1 MLRDGLLNRRAMDQN
16 IHPTKSRVAAISIF
30 VSAGMAAAKFVV
42 GIAIGSLALISE
54 ALHSSV
60 DVVATVVTW
69 LVVRFSDRPAD
80 EEHHYGHG
88 KLESVSALGIIAML
102 YVLAGGILVE
112 SFSRLREGTPPPTLS
127 AIPFVVLF
135 IDIAVNFWRAR
146 ALHRAAH
153 ETKSQALA
161 ADALHFASDVLG
173 SVAVIA
179 GLALTG
185 LGYAWGDA
193 AAAATVAVVIAMLGM
208 RLARSTVETLVD
220 RAPDG
225 VAEKADAAIRAVP
238 GVVDVE
244 RLRVRMVGSTH
255 FIDAIV
261 QVPRTFPID
270 RVDEIKRKA
279 QAGVSAALEDADL
292 TFTAVPVARDNE
304 SVRERIMV
312 IARNSGLA
320 VHHVTVHDLGGKL
333 TVSIDL
339 EVDGGMS
346 LTAAHDIA
354 HGLERNIRDEF
365 GEDVEVDT
373 HIEPLEPELP
383 QGTDAAPERVEVIRA
398 ALAQYAAPSA
408 IHDIHNVRVR
418 DTDAGEI
425 VNFHCRAAPSMSV
438 IKVHE
443 SVDEIERALRR
454 GFPTVKRVISHAE
467 PPKA

>member
-1 MLRDGLLNRRAMDQN
+1 MNAAN
-16 IHPTKSRVAAISIF
+16 PTKTRVAMISIF
-30 VSAGMAAAKFVV
+30 ASAAMATAKFVV

-69 LVVRFSDRPAD
+69 LVVRVSDRPAD
-80 EEHHYGHG
+80 DEHHYGHG
-88 KLESVSALGIIAML
+88 KLESLSALAVIAML

-112 SFSRLREGTPPPTLS
+112 SWSRLREGTPPPVLS
-127 AIPFVVLF
+127 AIPFVVLV

-146 ALHRAAH
+146 ALHATAR

-161 ADALHFASDVLG
+161 ADALHFASDVMG
-173 SVAVIA
+173 SIAVII
-179 GLALTG
+179 GLVLSG
-185 LGYAWGDA
+185 LGYAWGDSA
-193 AAAATVAVVIAMLGM
+193 AAIGVAVMISILGL
-208 RLARSTVETLVD
+208 RLGRSTIETLLD

-225 VAEKADAAIRAVP
+225 VSEQAANAIRAVP
-238 GVVDVE
+238 GVVGVQ
-244 RLRVRMVGSTH
+244 RLRARMVGATH
-255 FIDAIV
+255 FIDATV
-261 QVPRTFPID
+261 QVPRSFPID
-270 RVDEIKRKA
+270 RVEEIKQRA
-279 QAGVSAALEDADL
+279 QEAVTRAIGDADL

-320 VHHVTVHDLGGKL
+320 VHHVTVHDLGGRL

-339 EVDGGMS
+339 EVDGDMQ

-354 HGLERNIRDEF
+354 HGLERNIREDF
-365 GEDVEVDT
+365 GWDVEVDT

-383 QGTDAAPERVEVIRA
+383 VGTDAAPERVETIRTSLARFA
-398 ALAQYAAPSA
+398 ADGA

-418 DTDAGEI
+418 ETDAGEI

-443 SVDEIERALRR
+443 NVDEIERALRR
-454 GFPTVKRVISHAE
+454 AFPSIKRVISHAE
-467 PPKA
+467 PPRA

>member
-1 MLRDGLLNRRAMDQN
+1 MGHAD
-16 IHPTKSRVAAISIF
+16 HSTKSRVAAISIF
-30 VSAGMAAAKFVV
+30 ASAGMATAKLIV
-42 GIAIGSLALISE
+42 GIGIGSLALISE

-60 DVVATVVTW
+60 DVAATVVTW
-69 LVVRFSDRPAD
+69 MVVRFSDRPAD

-112 SFSRLREGTPPPTLS
+112 SYSRLREGAPPPTLS
-127 AIPFVVLF
+127 AIPFVVLLL
-135 IDIAVNFWRAR
+135 DIAVNFWRAR
-146 ALHRAAH
+146 ALHRAALD
-153 ETKSQALA
+153 TKSQALA

-173 SVAVIA
+173 SVAVII
-179 GLALTG
+179 GLALSG

-193 AAAATVAVVIAMLGM
+193 AAAVGVAVMIAMLGL
-208 RLARSTVETLVD
+208 RLARSTVETLLD
-220 RAPDG
+220 RAPEG
-225 VAEKADAAIRAVP
+225 AAEEATAAIRAVP

-261 QVPRTFPID
+261 QVPRTYPID

-279 QAGVSAALEDADL
+279 QAAVANALEDADL

-304 SVRERIMV
+304 SIRERIMV

-320 VHHVTVHDLGGKL
+320 VHHVTVHDLGGNL

-339 EVDGGMS
+339 EVDGDMA

-354 HGLERNIRDEF
+354 QGLERNIRDEF

-383 QGTDAAPERVEVIRA
+383 HGTDAAPNRVEAIKA
-398 ALAQYAAPSA
+398 ALAHFAAGGA
-408 IHDIHNVRVR
+408 IHDIHSVRVR

-454 GFPTVKRVISHAE
+454 AFPTVKRVISHAE
-467 PPKA
+467 PPNA

>member
-1 MLRDGLLNRRAMDQN
+1 MSAQHNK
-16 IHPTKSRVAAISIF
+16 TSVAAISIF
-30 VSAGMAAAKFVV
+30 ASGGMAAAKFAV

-54 ALHSSV
+54 ALHSSI
-60 DVVATVVTW
+60 DLVATIITW
-69 LVVRFSDRPAD
+69 AVVRVSDKPAD

-88 KLESVSALGIIAML
+88 KLESISALGVTALL

-112 SFSRLREGTPPPTLS
+112 SYSRLREGTPPPTIS
-127 AIPFVVLF
+127 AVPFVVLV
-135 IDIAVNFWRAR
+135 IDIVVNLWRAR
-146 ALHRAAH
+146 ALHRAAR
-153 ETKSQALA
+153 ETRSQALA

-173 SVAVIA
+173 STAVII
-179 GLALTG
+179 GLVLTG
-185 LGYAWGDA
+185 LGFAWGDSA
-193 AAAATVAVVIAMLGM
+193 AAIAVAVMISILGL
-208 RLARSTVETLVD
+208 RLGRSTIETLLD
-220 RAPDG
+220 RAPEG
-225 VAEKADAAIRAVP
+225 ASEKAIAAIRSVP
-238 GVVDVE
+238 GVVSVE
-244 RLRVRMVGSTH
+244 RLRARMVGPTH
-255 FIDAIV
+255 FIDAIAN
-261 QVPRTFPID
+261 VPRTYPID
-270 RVDEIKRKA
+270 RVEAIKKNA
-279 QAGVSAALEDADL
+279 QAAVSEALGDADL

-339 EVDGGMS
+339 EVDGDME
-346 LTAAHDIA
+346 LLAAHGIA
-354 HGLERNIRDEF
+354 HELERNIREDF

-383 QGTDAAPERVEVIRA
+383 HGTDAAPERVEVIKA
-398 ALAQYAAPSA
+398 ALTGFAGNGA

-443 SVDEIERALRR
+443 HVDEIERALRR
-454 GFPTVKRVISHAE
+454 AFPSIKRVISHAE
-467 PPKA
+467 PPRM

>member
-1 MLRDGLLNRRAMDQN
+1 MSEAV
-16 IHPTKSRVAAISIF
+16 HTTKARVAAISIF
-30 VSAGMAAAKFVV
+30 ASAGMAATKFAV

-60 DVVATVVTW
+60 DVIATVITW
-69 LVVRFSDRPAD
+69 LVVRVSDQPAD

-88 KLESVSALGIIAML
+88 KFESLSALFVIALL

-112 SFSRLREGTPPPTLS
+112 SWSRLREGAAPPTLS
-127 AIPFVVLF
+127 AIPFAVLV

-146 ALHRAAH
+146 ALHRTAR
-153 ETKSQALA
+153 ETRSQALA

-173 SVAVIA
+173 SIAVII
-179 GLALTG
+179 GLVLTG
-185 LGYAWGDA
+185 LGYAWGDSVA
-193 AAAATVAVVIAMLGM
+193 AIAVAVMISILGL
-208 RLARSTVETLVD
+208 RLGRSTIETLLD
-220 RAPDG
+220 RAPEG
-225 VAEKADAAIRAVP
+225 ASEKAIAAIRAVP
-238 GVVDVE
+238 GVVGVE
-244 RLRVRMVGSTH
+244 RLRVRMVGPTH
-255 FIDAIV
+255 FIDAIAN
-261 QVPRTFPID
+261 VPRTYPID
-270 RVDEIKRKA
+270 RVETIKKA
-279 QAGVSAALEDADL
+279 AQDAVSKVLGDADL

-320 VHHVTVHDLGGKL
+320 VHHVTVHDLGEKL
-333 TVSIDL
+333 IVGIDL
-339 EVDGGMS
+339 EVDGDME
-346 LTAAHDIA
+346 LAAAHEVTRV
-354 HGLERNIRDEF
+354 LERNIREDF

-383 QGTDAAPERVEVIRA
+383 HGTDAAPERVEIIKA
-398 ALAQYAAPSA
+398 ALSRFAGNGA

-443 SVDEIERALRR
+443 SVDAIERELRR
-454 GFPTVKRVISHAE
+454 AFPSIKRVISHAE
-467 PPKA
+467 PPRA

>member
-1 MLRDGLLNRRAMDQN
+1 MTSPASIKTN
-16 IHPTKSRVAAISIF
+16 VAAISIF
-30 VSAGMAAAKFVV
+30 ASASMAAAKFAV

-60 DVVATVVTW
+60 DVIATIITW
-69 LVVRFSDRPAD
+69 LVVRVSDLPAD
-80 EEHHYGHG
+80 DEHHYGHG
-88 KLESVSALGIIAML
+88 KFESLSALFVIALL

-112 SFSRLREGTPPPTLS
+112 SWSRLREGAPPPTLS
-127 AIPFVVLF
+127 AIAFVVLA

-146 ALHRAAH
+146 ALHRTARA
-153 ETKSQALA
+153 TQSQALA

-173 SVAVIA
+173 STAVII
-179 GLALTG
+179 GLVLTG
-185 LGYAWGDA
+185 LGFAWGDSVA
-193 AAAATVAVVIAMLGM
+193 AIAVAVMISILGL
-208 RLARSTVETLVD
+208 RLGRSTIETLLD

-225 VAEKADAAIRAVP
+225 VSEKATIAIRNVP

-244 RLRVRMVGSTH
+244 RLRVRMVGPTY
-255 FIDAIV
+255 FIDAIAK
-261 QVPRTFPID
+261 VPRTYPID
-270 RVDEIKRKA
+270 RVEAIKKTA
-279 QAGVSAALEDADL
+279 QQAVTEALGDADL
-292 TFTAVPVARDNE
+292 TFTAVPVVRDNE

-339 EVDGGMS
+339 EVDGDME
-346 LTAAHDIA
+346 LNAAHGIA
-354 HGLERNIRDEF
+354 HDLERSIREDF

-383 QGTDAAPERVEVIRA
+383 HGTDAAPERVETIKA
-398 ALAQYAAPSA
+398 ALSRFAGDGA

-438 IKVHE
+438 TEVHE
-443 SVDEIERALRR
+443 KVDEIERALRR
-454 GFPTVKRVISHAE
+454 AFPTIKRVISHAE
-467 PPKA
+467 PQRK